1 MARRRAPDT
10 ETEQDNGGVYNR
22 PNAEVALKILD
33 TEIKPRKAFIQEK
46 TGDLSDPYKRV
57 KDECHF
63 PRSILDLIAK
73 FDGMEDAK
81 RDHNLLALHLA
92 LELRGY
98 RRPLDLVSMAE
109 GAQGNEPIV
118 KAGAT
123 GGRPK
128 LATVPDHTG
137 GDDDLAEAGG
147 AEPTDLD
154 LGASKDGDKANP
166 FEATDEELAKQ
177 EGRGKSRGKGKDKA
191 EPGYGTGAA
200 AMAAMSGS
208 TQLN

>member
-1 MARRRAPDT
+1 MARRKAREADADQ
-10 ETEQDNGGVYNR
+10 EDGGVYNR
-22 PNAEVALKILD
+22 PDAKQALKILD
-33 TEIKPRKAFIQEK
+33 SEIKPRKAFIQEK

-57 KDECHF
+57 KDQCHF

-92 LELRGY
+92 LEERGY
-98 RRPLDLVSMAE
+98 RRPVDLVSMAE
-109 GAQGNEPIV
+109 GVQGNEPIV

-128 LATVPDHTG
+128 LVTLADHTG

-147 AEPTDLD
+147 AEPTDLN
-154 LGASKDGDKANP
+154 LGGGDGNP

-177 EGRGKSRGKGKDKA
+177 EGRGKSSAKGKGKSD
-191 EPGYGTGAA
+191 PGYGTGAA
-200 AMAAMSGS
+200 AMAAMSG
-208 TQLN
+208 TAQLN